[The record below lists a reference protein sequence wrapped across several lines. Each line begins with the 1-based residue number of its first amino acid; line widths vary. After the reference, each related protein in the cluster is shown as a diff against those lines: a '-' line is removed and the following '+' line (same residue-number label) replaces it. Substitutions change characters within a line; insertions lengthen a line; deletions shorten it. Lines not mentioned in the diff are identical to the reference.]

1 MKVLKNISTL
11 ISALLHPFFLPTIA
25 LFILFALNTHVS
37 FAITPKGKQFILI
50 LVFFNTAIVPMLIV
64 LLLKRMRIISS
75 LSLRERKD
83 RVAPL
88 LLGATFYV
96 INYFLLL
103 RLALHPLINFY
114 FAGATIVVIA
124 ALLITLRWK
133 ISIHML
139 SMGAISGLFISLGL
153 ILPNDVTFYIAAS
166 FILSGIVGSARLTL
180 KAHHPSHIFAGYIV
194 GFAIM
199 LGLFLYI
206 SS

>member
-1 MKVLKNISTL
+1 MKVIKKISTF

-50 LVFFNTAIVPMLIV
+50 LVFFNTAIVPMLLIF
-64 LLLKRMRIISS
+64 LLNRMRIISS

-83 RVAPL
+83 RVIPL
-88 LLGATFYV
+88 ILGAIFYV

-114 FAGATIVVIA
+114 LAGATIVVIA
-124 ALLITLRWK
+124 ALIITIRWK
-133 ISIHML
+133 ISIHMM
-139 SMGAISGLFISLGL
+139 SMGAISGFFYSLGL
-153 ILPNDVTFYIAAS
+153 LLPNDVTTYIAAS
-166 FILSGIVGSARLTL
+166 FILSGVLGSARLIV
-180 KAHHPSHIFAGYIV
+180 KAHHPSQVFVGYMV
-194 GFAIM
+194 GFATMM
-199 LGLFLYI
+199 LLFLYV